1 MLSPYFGGRV
11 ASLIGLWRRKK
22 KEKTT
27 RLNICVAE
35 AAAERR
41 PQATVVG
48 VEAMLPNLSRWNF
61 LCCSTLRDNFS
72 SFGWLPEVRK
82 SAASDNNASILCVH
96 KSGWRKFHHSTFD
109 RGIFHHSTFDR
120 RNLDHRTLYH
130 RNFHHRNFHHR
141 NFHHGHLTT
150 DISQPD
156 FLSIGIFT
164 TGHFATLLGGIFATG
179 HFAVLL
185 GGIFTTGHLIV
196 GHSSFRLAKKFCQPY
211 PRC

>member
-1 MLSPYFGGRV
+1 MICWCMWFECKEKLMLSPYFGGRV

-27 RLNICVAE
+27 RLNICVVAKRPRPPRS
-35 AAAERR
+35 RR

-96 KSGWRKFHHSTFD
+96 KSSGFYTTCSKSLGLLLFC
-109 RGIFHHSTFDR
+109 
-120 RNLDHRTLYH
+120 NLPQSIR
-130 RNFHHRNFHHR
+130 
-141 NFHHGHLTT
+141 HL
-150 DISQPD
+150 
-156 FLSIGIFT
+156 
-164 TGHFATLLGGIFATG
+164 
-179 HFAVLL
+179 
-185 GGIFTTGHLIV
+185 
-196 GHSSFRLAKKFCQPY
+196 SSALQ
-211 PRC
+211 